1 MQYLTGQPAA
11 FEQQGDMPA
20 QLNRMDFLRRRDYRD
35 NLRFY
40 YGFQW
45 PAQRINQRRRRLV
58 FNYAKTLIEKVTS
71 YLMMGRT
78 IAAVPDDGTRAARRR
93 ADQTT
98 DYLRRVAEEQDLDLL
113 DFDNEIDCAIL
124 GDAAWKVT
132 WDPGT
137 TYPPAAPYRP
147 QDGRSPRGKGS
158 NVAPPSLDPAVEA
171 AQKLEAGR
179 VGHDTTASGG
189 VIITPPDVTGLYA
202 WWQPDN
208 LANLW
213 RVASQYALDNQ
224 QISDLYGLTL
234 DQRQPS
240 QKITE
245 VWTAS
250 RFLLYIGAQK
260 LRDEDN
266 PYGFIPIVIYPNLRK
281 PHQFWGESDI
291 TNVRETVQELNRA
304 FSQLSSILEVSGN
317 PIAVLEGIS
326 EAKDIAVEP
335 GAVWELPV
343 DAKAYLLDLL
353 SHGGMDLHLKYIDL
367 LYRTLH
373 DLGESPRT
381 AFGGS
386 ASPNIAALAM
396 QLDLDPIIKKVRRK
410 QLIRTVAYKKRAEMI
425 LRLTDQCTGTNHW
438 PCRLQV
444 QWAPLMPQDRAR
456 DAETDAILVD
466 RGIISRRTA
475 AGREGVEDGDS
486 DLDRWLD
493 ENARIAR
500 SGGLPHTPQAISGRQ
515 AIEPL

>member
-1 MQYLTGQPAA
+1 MTLYLTGDGTS
-11 FEQQGDMPA
+11 FEQQGSIPA
-20 QLNRMDFLRRRDYRD
+20 QLNRMDFLRRRDYRE

-45 PAQRINQRRRRLV
+45 PPQRINQTRRRLV
-58 FNYAKTLIEKVTS
+58 FNYAKTIVEKVTS
-71 YLMMGRT
+71 YLMMGCS
-78 IAAVPDDGTRAARRR
+78 ISVEPDNDSRAARRR
-93 ADQTT
+93 ADATT
-98 DYLRRVAEEQDLDLL
+98 ELLRRVEEEQDLDLL
-113 DFDNEIDCAIL
+113 DFDNELDCAIL
-124 GDAAWKVT
+124 GDAAYKVI
-132 WDPGT
+132 WDHDL
-137 TYPPAAPYRP
+137 ARP
-147 QDGRSPRGKGS
+147 
-158 NVAPPSLDPAVEA
+158 E
-171 AQKLEAGR
+171 
-179 VGHDTTASGG
+179 
-189 VIITPPDVTGLYA
+189 ITPPDVTGLFA

-208 LANLW
+208 LSRLW

-245 VWTAS
+245 AWTDGNFS
-250 RFLLYIGAQK
+250 MWIGAEK
-260 LRDEDN
+260 VRDEVN

-291 TNVRETVQELNRA
+291 TNIKETVREMNRA
-304 FSQLSSILEVSGN
+304 FSQLSAILEVSGN

-353 SHGGMDLHLKYIDL
+353 SHGGMDLHLKYLDM

-386 ASPNIAALAM
+386 ASPNIAVLAM

-410 QLIRTVAYKKRAEMI
+410 QLIRTVAYKRRAEMI
-425 LRLTDQCTGTNHW
+425 LRLTDLYTGSRHW
-438 PCRLQV
+438 PCRLRV
-444 QWAPLMPQDRAR
+444 SWAPVMPQDRTR
-456 DAETDAILVD
+456 DAETDAVLVD
-466 RGIISRRTA
+466 RAIISRATA
-475 AGREGVEDGDS
+475 GLHAGVEHS
-486 DLDRWLD
+486 DDELQRWLA
-493 ENARIAR
+493 ETNAIQATGSKPAETPEPRIRDVIA
-500 SGGLPHTPQAISGRQ
+500 PP
-515 AIEPL
+515 

>member
-1 MQYLTGQPAA
+1 ML
-11 FEQQGDMPA
+11 
-20 QLNRMDFLRRRDYRD
+20 
-35 NLRFY
+35 
-40 YGFQW
+40 
-45 PAQRINQRRRRLV
+45 
-58 FNYAKTLIEKVTS
+58 
-71 YLMMGRT
+71 GRT
-78 IAAVPDDGTRAARRR
+78 IAALPDDNTRAARRR
-93 ADQTT
+93 ADATT
-98 DYLRRVAEEQDLDLL
+98 DYLRRVAEEHDLDLL

-132 WDPGT
+132 WDPTREQVPG
-137 TYPPAAPYRP
+137 YRA
-147 QDGRSPRGKGS
+147 QDGGSVGARHASPLHSASPTPSTGS
-158 NVAPPSLDPAVEA
+158 VV
-171 AQKLEAGR
+171 
-179 VGHDTTASGG
+179 
-189 VIITPPDVTGLYA
+189 ITPPDVTGLYV

-240 QKITE
+240 QRITE
-245 VWTAS
+245 VWTES
-250 RFLLYIGAQK
+250 RFLLYIGAQRV
-260 LRDEDN
+260 RDEPN
-266 PYGFIPIVIYPNLRK
+266 PYGFIPFVIYPNLRK

-291 TNVRETVQELNRA
+291 ANVRETVQELNRA
-304 FSQLSSILEVSGN
+304 FTQLSSILEVSGN

-335 GAVWELPV
+335 GAVWELPL
-343 DAKAYLLDLL
+343 DAKAYILDLL

-425 LRLTDQCTGTNHW
+425 LRLTDQYTGSHHW

-475 AGREGVEDGDS
+475 AGRGGIEDPDA

-493 ENARIAR
+493 ENARIAA
-500 SGGLPHTPQAISGRQ
+500 SGGLPRTPQAIAGRE

>member
-1 MQYLTGQPAA
+1 MAAYLSGPLGSSSQR
-11 FEQQGDMPA
+11 GDIPS
-20 QLNRMDFLRRRDYRD
+20 QLNRMDSLRRRDYRD

-45 PAQRINQRRRRLV
+45 PAPRINQRRRRLV

-71 YLMMGRT
+71 YLMQGRT
-78 IAAVPDDGTRAARRR
+78 IVVVPDGDSRATRRR
-93 ADQTT
+93 ADKTAE
-98 DYLRRVAEEQDLDLL
+98 YLRRIEDEQSLALL

-124 GDAAWKVT
+124 GDAAYKVT
-132 WDPGT
+132 WDPSREEGSG
-137 TYPPAAPYRP
+137 YGGH
-147 QDGRSPRGKGS
+147 GRI
-158 NVAPPSLDPAVEA
+158 AV
-171 AQKLEAGR
+171 
-179 VGHDTTASGG
+179 TA
-189 VIITPPDVTGLYA
+189 PDVTGLYA

-245 VWTAS
+245 VWTAET
-250 RFLLYIGAQK
+250 FQLFIGAQK
-260 LRDEDN
+260 LRDEAN
-266 PYGFIPIVIYPNLRK
+266 PYGFIPLVIYPNLRK

-335 GAVWELPV
+335 GAVWELPEG
-343 DAKAYLLDLL
+343 AKAYLLDLL
-353 SHGGMDLHLKYIDL
+353 SHGGMELHLKYIDL

-410 QLIRTVAYKKRAEMI
+410 QLIRSAAYRRRAELI
-425 LRLTDQCTGTNHW
+425 LRLTDLYTGSHHW
-438 PCRLQV
+438 PCRLQI

-456 DAETDAILVD
+456 DAETDALLVD

-475 AGREGVEDGDS
+475 AGREGVEDAEA
-486 DLDRWLD
+486 DLGRWLE
-493 ENARIAR
+493 ENERIAR
-500 SGGLPHTPQAISGRQ
+500 SGGLPRTPLTVTQHEPEGAI
-515 AIEPL
+515 

>member
-1 MQYLTGQPAA
+1 LCP
-11 FEQQGDMPA
+11 
-20 QLNRMDFLRRRDYRD
+20 
-35 NLRFY
+35 
-40 YGFQW
+40 
-45 PAQRINQRRRRLV
+45 INQKRRRLV

-71 YLMMGRT
+71 YLMLGRA
-78 IAAVPDDGTRAARRR
+78 ISAIPDDRSRAARRR
-93 ADQTT
+93 ADATT
-98 DYLRRVAEEQDLDLL
+98 AYLRGVAEEHDLDLL

-132 WDPGT
+132 WDPTREQVLGNRKQALGDREQVLGNKGRGAGT
-137 TYPPAAPYRP
+137 
-147 QDGRSPRGKGS
+147 
-158 NVAPPSLDPAVEA
+158 
-171 AQKLEAGR
+171 
-179 VGHDTTASGG
+179 SGG
-189 VIITPPDVTGLYA
+189 VVITPPDVTGLYV

-240 QKITE
+240 QRITE
-245 VWTAS
+245 VWTDS
-250 RFLLYIGAQK
+250 RFLLYIGAQR
-260 LRDEDN
+260 LRDEPN
-266 PYGFIPIVIYPNLRK
+266 PYGFIPFVIYPNLRK

-291 TNVRETVQELNRA
+291 ANVRETVQELNRA

-326 EAKDIAVEP
+326 EARDIAVEP
-335 GAVWELPV
+335 GAVWELPL
-343 DAKAYLLDLL
+343 DAKAYILDLL

-410 QLIRTVAYKKRAEMI
+410 QLIRTVAYKRRAEMI
-425 LRLTDQCTGTNHW
+425 LRLTDQYTGSHHW

-475 AGREGVEDGDS
+475 AGRAGIEDTDA

-493 ENARIAR
+493 ENARIA
-500 SGGLPHTPQAISGRQ
+500 SAGGLPRTPQSIGGREAIS
-515 AIEPL
+515 PP

>member
-1 MQYLTGQPAA
+1 MQ
-11 FEQQGDMPA
+11 F
-20 QLNRMDFLRRRDYRD
+20 RRP
-35 NLRFY
+35 LSLC
-40 YGFQW
+40 
-45 PAQRINQRRRRLV
+45 PINQKRRRLV

-71 YLMMGRT
+71 YLMLGRT
-78 IAAVPDDGTRAARRR
+78 IAAVPEDNSRAARRR
-93 ADQTT
+93 ADATT
-98 DYLRRVAEEQDLDLL
+98 DYLRRVAEQHDLDLL

-132 WDPGT
+132 WDPT
-137 TYPPAAPYRP
+137 TPSFLPH
-147 QDGRSPRGKGS
+147 PRGRGDSLASPGGS
-158 NVAPPSLDPAVEA
+158 AV
-171 AQKLEAGR
+171 
-179 VGHDTTASGG
+179 
-189 VIITPPDVTGLYA
+189 ITPPDVTGLYV

-208 LANLW
+208 LANVW

-240 QKITE
+240 QRITE
-245 VWTAS
+245 VWTES
-250 RFLLYIGAQK
+250 RFLLFIGAQRV
-260 LRDEDN
+260 RDEPN
-266 PYGFIPIVIYPNLRK
+266 PYGFIPFVIYPNLRK

-291 TNVRETVQELNRA
+291 ANVRETVQELNRA
-304 FSQLSSILEVSGN
+304 FTQLSSILEVSGN

-335 GAVWELPV
+335 GAVWELPL
-343 DAKAYLLDLL
+343 DAKAYILDLL

-425 LRLTDQCTGTNHW
+425 LRLTDQYTGSNHW

-444 QWAPLMPQDRAR
+444 LWAPLMPQDRAR

-475 AGREGVEDGDS
+475 AGRGGIEDPDA

-493 ENARIAR
+493 ENARIAA
-500 SGGLPHTPQAISGRQ
+500 SGGLQRTPQAIAARE

>member
-1 MQYLTGQPAA
+1 MTLYLTGEPTS
-11 FEQQGDMPA
+11 FDQQGGIPA
-20 QLNRMDFLRRRDYRD
+20 QLNRMDFLRRRDYRE

-45 PAQRINQRRRRLV
+45 PPQRINQKRRRLV
-58 FNYAKTLIEKVTS
+58 FNYAKTLVEKVTS
-71 YLMMGRT
+71 YLMLGRT
-78 IAAVPDDGTRAARRR
+78 IAAVPENDSRAARRR
-93 ADQTT
+93 ADSITE
-98 DYLRRVAEEQDLDLL
+98 YLRRVEEEQDLDLL

-124 GDAAWKVT
+124 GDAAYKVT
-132 WDPGT
+132 WDPDSG
-137 TYPPAAPYRP
+137 
-147 QDGRSPRGKGS
+147 
-158 NVAPPSLDPAVEA
+158 V
-171 AQKLEAGR
+171 R
-179 VGHDTTASGG
+179 V
-189 VIITPPDVTGLYA
+189 TPPDVTGLFA

-250 RFLLYIGAQK
+250 RFQLYIGSQK
-260 LRDEDN
+260 ARDEPN

-291 TNVRETVQELNRA
+291 TNIRETVQEMNRA

-335 GAVWELPV
+335 GAVWELPL

-353 SHGGMDLHLKYIDL
+353 SHGGMELHLKYIDL

-396 QLDLDPIIKKVRRK
+396 QLDLDPIIK
-410 QLIRTVAYKKRAEMI
+410 
-425 LRLTDQCTGTNHW
+425 
-438 PCRLQV
+438 
-444 QWAPLMPQDRAR
+444 
-456 DAETDAILVD
+456 
-466 RGIISRRTA
+466 
-475 AGREGVEDGDS
+475 
-486 DLDRWLD
+486 
-493 ENARIAR
+493 
-500 SGGLPHTPQAISGRQ
+500 
-515 AIEPL
+515 

>member
-1 MQYLTGQPAA
+1 MTLYLTGEPSS
-11 FEQQGDMPA
+11 FDQQGGIPA
-20 QLNRMDFLRRRDYRD
+20 QLNRMDFLRRRDPRE

-45 PAQRINQRRRRLV
+45 PPQRINQKRRRLV
-58 FNYAKTLIEKVTS
+58 FNYAKTLVEKVTS
-71 YLMMGRT
+71 YLMLGRT
-78 IAAVPDDGTRAARRR
+78 IAAVPENDTRAARRH
-93 ADQTT
+93 ADATT
-98 DYLRRVAEEQDLDLL
+98 EYLRRVEEEQDLDLL

-124 GDAAWKVT
+124 GDAAYKVT
-132 WDPGT
+132 WDPDGAGGSRQVGSRGSAAT
-137 TYPPAAPYRP
+137 SADSLPP
-147 QDGRSPRGKGS
+147 
-158 NVAPPSLDPAVEA
+158 
-171 AQKLEAGR
+171 
-179 VGHDTTASGG
+179 TASERGC
-189 VIITPPDVTGLYA
+189 VRITPPDVTGLFA

-250 RFLLYIGAQK
+250 RFQLYIGSEK
-260 LRDEDN
+260 LRDEGN

-291 TNVRETVQELNRA
+291 TNIRETVQEMNRA

-317 PIAVLEGIS
+317 PIAVLEGVS
-326 EAKDIAVEP
+326 QAQDIAVEP
-335 GAVWELPV
+335 GAVWELPL

-353 SHGGMDLHLKYIDL
+353 SHGGMELHLKYIDL

-425 LRLTDQCTGTNHW
+425 LRLTDLYTGSHHW

-444 QWAPLMPQDRAR
+444 RWAPIMPQDRAR

-475 AGREGVEDGDS
+475 AAREGIEDVDGD
-486 DLDRWLD
+486 LNRWLE
-493 ENARIAR
+493 ENERISR
-500 SGGLPHTPQAISGRQ
+500 SGGLPRPAQAVNYRQ
-515 AIEPL
+515 ALEPE